1 VAVHDARLGEDLSEV
16 AAMSNHVSRRRMLG
30 AGVVLIAAA
39 AGYVVARNL
48 PSAERPADTRYPLPG
63 EPSSEVGDSDTTD
76 PGTRLLAVDE
86 IPDGGGV
93 VLAEQQLVLT
103 RSGDTVRGFSA
114 VCTHQGC
121 LVDAVRDGSIVC
133 PCHGSH
139 FDADTGAVLTGP
151 ASRPLPDVAVTVAG
165 GEVRLG

>member
-1 VAVHDARLGEDLSEV
+1 
-16 AAMSNHVSRRRMLG
+16 MSNHVSRRLMLG
-30 AGVVLIAAA
+30 AGVVLAAA
-39 AGYVVARNL
+39 SAGYVVARNVSL
-48 PSAERPADTRYPLPG
+48 AERLADTRYPLPG
-63 EPSSEVGDSDTTD
+63 EPSSEVGDSTD
-76 PGTRLLAVDE
+76 PGAVLLAVDE

-103 RSGDTVRGFSA
+103 RSGDTVHGFSA

-139 FDADTGAVLTGP
+139 FDAETGAVLTGP
-151 ASRPLPDVAVTVAG
+151 ASQPLPDVAVTVTD